1 MWKKTTPT
9 FGITRSKEKRRRRPE
24 GKKKKNIKGEE
35 KKPIGCCFS
44 NQIFGFM
51 YVFLLSFH
59 LLLQGTI
66 VVKYHAS
73 IFFFFFKLQFISWLF
88 WTLEDFVY
96 IYI

>member
-51 YVFLLSFH
+51 YVFFTKLPSSSSRNH
-59 LLLQGTI
+59 CSKI
-66 VVKYHAS
+66 PC
-73 IFFFFFKLQFISWLF
+73 IDFFFFL
-88 WTLEDFVY
+88 
-96 IYI
+96 